1 MKNANKKGAKTM
13 TDKNKEHWL
22 DCRMVYEA
30 KTEEICYDLP
40 PEVEKMFH
48 SYISRI
54 NSRPKYNVWYD
65 EKNPKIFGADDTY
78 LNSKV
83 PNEASF
89 LDSKVGFIDNKK
101 YGLPSISNYS
111 LFINDNSGFKVHSDG
126 FFEAIPEMKKY
137 KDSSILIIGG
147 GPSTKYADWQNLKR
161 DYTWSCNHFYRNEDI
176 IKEHIDL
183 FYINAETHMGIPALS
198 QYVKENNTICAADTS
213 ISRPSHVLQSFK
225 DLDCRTM
232 LFNTRLFVTSGAAP
246 KLLALAVLSGAKE
259 ITVVGMDGWTKEQ
272 IDTMQAGDHAFEKGK
287 PLKISANYSFDF
299 QRRETVV
306 FWDYYLNA
314 IPNNIKFRNLGENY
328 KDNMSAEISKKMFP
342 LDI

>member
-1 MKNANKKGAKTM
+1 M
-13 TDKNKEHWL
+13 TNKNKEHWL
-22 DCRMVYEA
+22 GCRMVYEA
-30 KTEEICYDLP
+30 STEEICYDLP

-48 SYISRI
+48 EYISRI

-65 EKNPKIFGADDTY
+65 EMNPKIFGADDTY

-89 LDSKVGFIDNKK
+89 LDSKSGFIDNPK
-101 YGLPSISNYS
+101 YGLPSAARYGDFVNP
-111 LFINDNSGFKVHSDG
+111 NSGFNIHSDG
-126 FFEAIPEMKKY
+126 FFESIPEMKKY

-147 GPSTKYADWQNLKR
+147 GPSAKYADWKNLDR

-176 IKEHIDL
+176 TKESIDL
-183 FYINAETHMGIPALS
+183 FYVNAETHMGTPELAEYI
-198 QYVKENNTICAADTS
+198 KEHNTICAADTS
-213 ISRPSHVLQSFK
+213 ISRPAHILPSFK
-225 DLDCRTM
+225 DADCTTM
-232 LFNTRLFVTSGAAP
+232 LFNMRLFVTSGAAP
-246 KLLALAVLSGAKE
+246 KLLALAVLAGAKE

-272 IDTMQAGDHAFEKGK
+272 IETMQAGDHAFEKDK
-287 PLKISANYSFDF
+287 PLKISANYNFDF

-314 IPNNIKFRNLGENY
+314 IPTKIKFRNLGENY

>member
-1 MKNANKKGAKTM
+1 M

-111 LFINDNSGFKVHSDG
+111 LFTNDNSGFKVHSDG